1 VIHHKEL
8 SKNERLRSEEESW
21 KEKLT

>member
-8 SKNERLRSEEESW
+8 SKNERF
-21 KEKLT
+21 